1 MGYQVWL
8 YNYNK
13 RACMTKHITIYLLY
27 FGHVGYMT
35 NYMATIL
42 IAVEGGRKEDPR
54 GGNVVVEES
63 EVEGTV
69 QGTGLPLD
77 GGVEEE
83 DEEDMSDHLSHHSG
97 RSTQS
102 NRSASQKKGPI
113 GGGGDSP
120 SAGRKQRTGKSTQ
133 KHRKVIQSCLTLIK
147 HLSQLSK

>member
-1 MGYQVWL
+1 MRHGEHQRRVNDLLEWI
-8 YNYNK
+8 K
-13 RACMTKHITIYLLY
+13 RKALEFMSFESSYAEEK
-27 FGHVGYMT
+27 
-35 NYMATIL
+35 
-42 IAVEGGRKEDPR
+42 EGGRKEDPR

-97 RSTQS
+97 RSTRS